1 MRGRTDVDEPNDP
14 DSQPPGDRP
23 EDLDLHR
30 MPRWVKG
37 SFLAAIVIA
46 VLVVVL
52 LVLAGGDH
60 GPGRHQP
67 GRGDAEVET
76 PAGHTPPFDH
86 G

>member
-1 MRGRTDVDEPNDP
+1 VDAPNDP
-14 DSQPPGDRP
+14 DSQPSGDRP

-37 SFLAAIVIA
+37 VLAAIVIA
-46 VLVVVL
+46 VLFGVVL

-67 GRGDAEVET
+67 DRGDAEIET